1 MLLLITPSAKARSW
15 AETIQQA
22 TSEETHVAANFTQA
36 LTQLRAREYLAV
48 MMDHALLETEPD
60 ESETL
65 LEHIGTT
72 IPVPVNFAINAM
84 DRILRELRAAMHRR
98 KRELLLARR
107 GAQQELQNE
116 LKGTLT
122 ALLLSCEMAL
132 RVPNLQG
139 IAEAKVRAVYELAQQ
154 MRLKLDAA
162 S

>member
-1 MLLLITPSAKARSW
+1 
-15 AETIQQA
+15 
-22 TSEETHVAANFTQA
+22 
-36 LTQLRAREYLAV
+36 
-48 MMDHALLETEPD
+48 
-60 ESETL
+60 
-65 LEHIGTT
+65 
-72 IPVPVNFAINAM
+72 M
-84 DRILRELRAAMHRR
+84 DRILRALRAAMHRR

-122 ALLLSCEMAL
+122 ALLLSCEMTL

-162 S
+162 T